1 MPTPPLVSV
10 ILPTFNRAGYLRL
23 AVDSVVGQT
32 LEDWELIIADDGSAE
47 ETLLYLRGL
56 KDPRVRIVW
65 LRHSGNLS
73 AVRNAA
79 IFEARGT
86 YLAFLDSDD
95 VWMSRKLEAQVAA
108 MQLSPRRRWSYTFNS
123 RIDELGSLLSD
134 EGVTPFRFL
143 EGDITEA
150 LLTVEAAL
158 ATPTVVA
165 ERSLVLEVG
174 VFDVDQLFGEDYDL
188 WLRLSLRSPVTVLP
202 ESLASVRVHTDNY
215 SQDRLGAYRGW
226 VRLYD
231 KMANLVGDPKL
242 QGICRRL
249 QSENALTLA
258 GLYVDRGAPV
268 GVTWRTLFASS
279 RHGWAS
285 RHWWSRA
292 TKTAVRSLLPTRVGL
307 ALRRHPTQPLR

>member
-174 VFDVDQLFGEDYDL
+174 GFDVDQLFGEDYDL
-188 WLRLSLRSPVTVLP
+188 WLDPDVRSGQPLEDYFRHEQIVVTAVQTMTAYRCLRTRLNSPRTRSARSPAEMTTT
-202 ESLASVRVHTDNY
+202 SA
-215 SQDRLGAYRGW
+215 
-226 VRLYD
+226 
-231 KMANLVGDPKL
+231 K
-242 QGICRRL
+242 
-249 QSENALTLA
+249 
-258 GLYVDRGAPV
+258 
-268 GVTWRTLFASS
+268 
-279 RHGWAS
+279 
-285 RHWWSRA
+285 RA
-292 TKTAVRSLLPTRVGL
+292 
-307 ALRRHPTQPLR
+307 